1 MPQEQPTAEHSGTVE
16 LIHATLYWDTRVCSV
31 CDTEQCVPLSPI
43 ATRIFT
49 YLLHYANQL
58 VAAEQLK
65 AVGWLGQPCSDAD
78 LYKQIHILRVALQDT
93 TPPYHCLQ
101 TRYGYGYCLHCD
113 RPAHH

>member
-1 MPQEQPTAEHSGTVE
+1 MTQERPTAEHSETVE

-49 YLLHYANQL
+49 YLLHHANQL
-58 VAAEQLK
+58 VATEQLK

-78 LYKQIHILRVALQDT
+78 LYKQIHILRGALQDT

-101 TRYGYGYCLHCD
+101 TRYGYGYLLHCD
-113 RPAHH
+113 RPAYH